1 MCPYLPSILLYVLK
15 IFVLYMAH
23 IVDTRE
29 FSWKKLDALVEL
41 WLDVRN
47 YHLSS
52 QHTLMERLKCAAQYL
67 VALQSP

>member
-1 MCPYLPSILLYVLK
+1 
-15 IFVLYMAH
+15 MAH

-29 FSWKKLDALVEL
+29 FSWKNPDALVEGC
-41 WLDVRN
+41 LDVRN

-52 QHTLMERLKCAAQYL
+52 QHTLTERLKCGAQYP